1 MIFEGK
7 KIKLEITGG
16 SHDPKTTLKINGIP
30 ENQEILENEIKKEI
44 ERRKSSLFFNTPRQ
58 EEDKYIII
66 QGIKNNKTEA
76 KEIIIEFLNKN
87 QNSSTYTKH
96 KGFLRPGQ
104 ADYANLLLNKKTIP
118 GSGEL
123 SGRMTLPMCFI
134 GSISK
139 QILNKKY
146 NTIIKSR
153 ILSVGNLKDIALTNE
168 NINDFLNIE
177 GDDKFPTLNKNFKE
191 QCFSLLKETKEEKDS
206 VGGIIETIVFNPKPG
221 IGKPLFDGL
230 DNYISR
236 LIFSIP
242 GVKGVEFG
250 DGFEISNKKGSE
262 VIDPYFVDQKSTIK
276 TKENHNG
283 GICAGVS
290 NGMTIIIRTAIKPT
304 PTIGKPV
311 TSYNYLEKTEQT
323 VAVEGEHDTF
333 IANRAIPAIEGMI
346 ALAIL
351 DLDDEENI

>member
-1 MIFEGK
+1 MIFNGK
-7 KIKLEITGG
+7 KIKLEIIGG
-16 SHDPKTTLKINGIP
+16 SHDPKITLKINGIP

-44 ERRKSSLFFNTPRQ
+44 ERRKPSLFFNTPRH
-58 EEDKYIII
+58 EEDKYTII
-66 QGIKNNKTEA
+66 QGIKDNKTES
-76 KEIIIEFLNKN
+76 KETIVEFLNKK

-96 KGFLRPGQ
+96 NGFLRPGQ

-123 SGRMTLPMCFI
+123 SGRTTLPMCFV
-134 GSISK
+134 GSVSK

-153 ILSVGNLKDIALTNE
+153 ILSVGNLKDALLTDE
-168 NINDFLNIE
+168 NINDLLNIE
-177 GDDKFPTLNKNFKE
+177 DDKFPTLNKKFKE
-191 QCFSLLKETKEEKDS
+191 QSFSLLKKAKEEKDS
-206 VGGIIETIVFNPKPG
+206 LGGVIETVVFNAKPG

-262 VIDPYFVDQKSTIK
+262 VIDAYFADPKNTIK

-290 NGMTIIIRTAIKPT
+290 NGMPIIIRTAIKPT

>member
-16 SHDPKTTLKINGIP
+16 SHDPKTTLKISGIP
-30 ENQEILENEIKKEI
+30 ENQEISENEIKKEI
-44 ERRKSSLFFNTPRQ
+44 QRRKSSLFFNTPRQ
-58 EEDKYIII
+58 EDDEYTIT
-66 QGIKNNKTEA
+66 QGIKNNKTDA
-76 KEIIIEFLNKN
+76 KEIVVEFLNKK

-96 KGFLRPGQ
+96 NGFLRPGQ

-118 GSGEL
+118 GSGEF
-123 SGRMTLPMCFI
+123 SGRMTLPMCFV
-134 GSISK
+134 GAISK

-146 NTIIKSR
+146 KTVIKSR
-153 ILSVGNLKDIALTNE
+153 ILSVENLKDTPLTNK
-168 NINDFLNIE
+168 NINEFLNIE
-177 GDDKFPTLNKNFKE
+177 EDNFSTLNEEFKK
-191 QCFSLLKETKEEKDS
+191 QCFSLLKNAKEEKDS
-206 VGGIIETIVFNPKPG
+206 LGGVVDTVVFNTKPG

-236 LIFSIP
+236 LIFAVP
-242 GVKGVEFG
+242 GVKGIEFG
-250 DGFEISNKKGSE
+250 DGFEISKKKGSE
-262 VIDPYFVDQKSTIK
+262 VLDVFFADQTNTIK

-290 NGMTIIIRTAIKPT
+290 NGMPIIIRTALKPT

-311 TSYNYLEKTEQT
+311 TSYNYLEKAEQT
-323 VAVEGEHDTF
+323 VSFEGEHDTF